1 MGNYYDI
8 NSIQQYLAGNLS
20 KKEMHQ
26 IELDALKD
34 PMLQDAIDGFE
45 SSKTINIHELS
56 ILQQR
61 LQKRITQQHEERNHF
76 YFGRQRLAIAS
87 IAGLLFIVAGILFWM
102 INFPIKKSS
111 QEPVLKE
118 VSVHLQPKV
127 ETAVL
132 SGNLEPTIGWKDY
145 QHYFQINNQ
154 EHLAGEQVELAFD
167 IINNRATS
175 IKVISSSSEKAT
187 IETIRLI
194 KDGPQWNGTSG
205 VLIVKF

>member
-102 INFPIKKSS
+102 INFPIKKSN

-118 VSVHLQPKV
+118 VSVHLQPEV

-145 QHYFQINNQ
+145 QHYLQINNQ

>member
-45 SSKTINIHELS
+45 SSKKINIHELS

-61 LQKRITQQHEERNHF
+61 LQKRIALQHEERNHF

-102 INFPIKKSS
+102 INFPIKKPN
-111 QEPVLKE
+111 QQPALKE
-118 VSVHLQPKV
+118 VSVYLQPEV
-127 ETAVL
+127 EAIVL
-132 SGNLEPTIGWKDY
+132 SGNLEPAIGWKDY
-145 QHYFQINNQ
+145 LHYLQINNK
-154 EHLAGEQVELAFD
+154 ERLVGEQVELAFD
-167 IINNRATS
+167 IINNRAAS
-175 IKVISSSSEKAT
+175 IKVISSSSEKAAN
-187 IETIRLI
+187 EAIRLI
-194 KDGPQWNGTSG
+194 QDGPQWNGTSG
-205 VLIVKF
+205 VLIVRF

>member
-20 KKEMHQ
+20 KKEMRQ

-61 LQKRITQQHEERNHF
+61 LQKRITLQHEERNHF

-102 INFPIKKSS
+102 INFPIKKTN
-111 QEPVLKE
+111 QQPALKE
-118 VSVHLQPKV
+118 VSVHLQPEV
-127 ETAVL
+127 ETVVL

-145 QHYFQINNQ
+145 HHYLQINNQ
-154 EHLAGEQVELAFD
+154 EQLVGEEVELAFD
-167 IINNRATS
+167 IINNRAAS

-187 IETIRLI
+187 NEAIRLI
-194 KDGPQWNGTSG
+194 QDGPQWNGTSG
-205 VLIVKF
+205 VILVKF